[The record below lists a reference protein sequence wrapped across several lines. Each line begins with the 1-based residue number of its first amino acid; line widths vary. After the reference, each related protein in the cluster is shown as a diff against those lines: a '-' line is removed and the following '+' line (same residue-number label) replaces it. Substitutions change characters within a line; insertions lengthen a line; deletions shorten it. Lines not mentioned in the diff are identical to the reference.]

1 MSGSSLPS
9 KMLSIDVCPFT
20 FSNAEKQC
28 LPALLCS
35 SSWLSYIFH
44 MAIKDNTDNRFRKR
58 FRAEREHRGWSQEQL
73 AKLLSRK
80 GFPFYASTIAKI
92 EAGDR
97 SVGIAEAV
105 AVAEVFEIPLDSL
118 LGRKPRAERDLEY
131 ALGALMDAVYTSRT
145 ELHRT
150 ARSLRDRL
158 EDIPSDFAELDTLA
172 GHGREVFGH
181 LETAREV
188 LVKLENQLIAD
199 MERRVA
205 ERLKEQKSTEKEPQ
219 E

>member
-1 MSGSSLPS
+1 M
-9 KMLSIDVCPFT
+9 
-20 FSNAEKQC
+20 
-28 LPALLCS
+28 
-35 SSWLSYIFH
+35 
-44 MAIKDNTDNRFRKR
+44 
-58 FRAEREHRGWSQEQL
+58 
-73 AKLLSRK
+73 AKLLSRR

-105 AVAEVFEIPLDSL
+105 AAAEVFEIPLDSL

-131 ALGALMDAVYTSRT
+131 ALGALMDAVFTSRT

-158 EDIPSDFAELDTLA
+158 EDIPSDFAELDTLVR
-172 GHGREVFGH
+172 HGREVFGH
-181 LETAREV
+181 METAREA
-188 LVKLENQLIAD
+188 LVKLEDQLIAD
-199 MERRVA
+199 MERRVG
-205 ERLKEQKSTEKEPQ
+205 EEVDREKPTEEESQ

>member
-1 MSGSSLPS
+1 
-9 KMLSIDVCPFT
+9 
-20 FSNAEKQC
+20 
-28 LPALLCS
+28 
-35 SSWLSYIFH
+35 
-44 MAIKDNTDNRFRKR
+44 MATKESTDFRFRKQL
-58 FRAEREHRGWSQEQL
+58 RAEREHRDWSQQQL

-80 GFPFYASTIAKI
+80 GFPFHASTIAKI

-105 AVAEVFEIPLDSL
+105 AVAELFEVPLDSL
-118 LGRKPRAERDLEY
+118 LGRKPRAERDLDY
-131 ALGALMDAVYTSRT
+131 VLGALLDAVYTSRT

-158 EDIPSDFAELDTLA
+158 EDIPSDFGGHDTLA
-172 GHGREVFGH
+172 GHGRGVFGH
-181 LETAREV
+181 LDTAREV
-188 LVKLENQLIAD
+188 LGKLEDQLIAD

-205 ERLKEQKSTEKEPQ
+205 ERLKEEKLTKKEPQ